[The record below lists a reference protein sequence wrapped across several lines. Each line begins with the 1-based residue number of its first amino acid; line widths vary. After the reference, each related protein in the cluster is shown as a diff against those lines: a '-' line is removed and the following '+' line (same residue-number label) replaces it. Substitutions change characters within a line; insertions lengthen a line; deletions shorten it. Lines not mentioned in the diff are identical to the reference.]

1 MQDGSRAMTIAGAL
15 VPRSASWIN
24 YMVDSVLVVGY
35 AALTGLSAQVSV
47 YLNPAVPISGQTFA
61 VLLAGATLGFK
72 RGTASMLVYLGAG
85 VVGIPVFAPSGA
97 IAGASRGYLVGF
109 VAAAAIVG
117 YLVERGWARNPLKLL
132 LAMLIG
138 EVAIYAVGLPWLAF
152 YVPGD
157 KVLEWGL
164 TPFIPGDAI
173 KMAMAAFGAPLALA
187 GIRRL
192 KGEES

>member
-1 MQDGSRAMTIAGAL
+1 MQDSSRAMTIAGAL

-24 YMVDSVLVVGY
+24 YIVDSMLIVGY
-35 AALTGLSAQVSV
+35 AALTGLSAQLAV
-47 YLNPAVPISGQTFA
+47 YINPAVPITGQTFA

-85 VVGIPVFAPSGA
+85 VYGIPVFASGGA

-157 KVLEWGL
+157 KVLEFGL

-173 KMAMAAFGAPLALA
+173 KMAMAAFGAPLAMA

-192 KGEES
+192 KGEGS

>member
-1 MQDGSRAMTIAGAL
+1 MQDRSRAMTIAGAL

-24 YMVDSVLVVGY
+24 YIVDSVLIVGY

-47 YLNPAVPISGQTFA
+47 YLNPAVPITGQTFA

-85 VVGIPVFAPSGA
+85 VAGIPVFAPSGA
-97 IAGASRGYLVGF
+97 ISGASRGYLVGF

-187 GIRRL
+187 GIRRF